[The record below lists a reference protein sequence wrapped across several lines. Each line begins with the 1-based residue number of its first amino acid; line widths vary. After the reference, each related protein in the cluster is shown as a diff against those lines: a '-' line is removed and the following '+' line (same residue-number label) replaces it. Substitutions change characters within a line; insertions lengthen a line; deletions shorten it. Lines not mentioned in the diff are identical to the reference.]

1 MRISGSAYQPFTIG
15 FDASTGTAASAHS
28 PLINKVLKLRFMLLR
43 LLSVV
48 AAQFDTHRRRLQVR
62 REGRLPRRSRPGVVD
77 AQIPQELDR
86 HAEVAPAP
94 RTDVRATQVFGVVP
108 AKRARLLIGKGVDR
122 GRYMKVCDKDI

>member
-1 MRISGSAYQPFTIG
+1 MRIAGSAYQPFTFG
-15 FDASTGTAASAHS
+15 VDASTGTAASAHS

-77 AQIPQELDR
+77 AQITSELER
-86 HAEVAPAP
+86 HAEVEPAP
-94 RTDVRATQVFGVVP
+94 RIDVRDEPV
-108 AKRARLLIGKGVDR
+108 RSEARRVGKECVSKCR
-122 GRYMKVCDKDI
+122 SR